1 MSSWDTNP
9 WSNFVALIEKSSV
22 VRELGG
28 PVILNSYVVKT
39 KPLGMKN
46 VLLVNTTEPAPY
58 VTIDEKTK
66 PCIYTIYDFTK
77 GGIDIPDQRTVSLTC
92 KQKTQKGTV
101 VALAY
106 IVDMARVNS
115 QTIFDINTRQNKVN
129 SFDFGWDLMM

>member
-1 MSSWDTNP
+1 
-9 WSNFVALIEKSSV
+9 
-22 VRELGG
+22 
-28 PVILNSYVVKT
+28 
-39 KPLGMKN
+39 MKN